1 MDSCLSINT
10 QVADRAAIEPDRGV
24 KWEVGSGKLEV
35 GSWKWEV
42 GSWKSEVGSQ
52 KSEVGSQRW
61 EVGSKKWEVGG
72 QKSNH
77 AALSLNSQKSE
88 IRSSNF
94 VLSEV

>member
-1 MDSCLSINT
+1 M
-10 QVADRAAIEPDRGV
+10 
-24 KWEVGSGKLEV
+24 GSGK
-35 GSWKWEV
+35 WKV
-42 GSWKSEVGSQ
+42 RSGKLEVGSQ

-94 VLSEV
+94 VWSEV